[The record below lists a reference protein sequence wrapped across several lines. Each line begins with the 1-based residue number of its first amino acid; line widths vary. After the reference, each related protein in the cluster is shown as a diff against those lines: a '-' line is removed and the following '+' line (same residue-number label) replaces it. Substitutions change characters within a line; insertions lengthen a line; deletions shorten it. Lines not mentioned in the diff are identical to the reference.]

1 MSDLSKLIEKL
12 SREEA
17 LVAAQNLTLLVT
29 QNASKAERE
38 EELPKPF
45 IDKPNE
51 NVREIDEL
59 ARLILLTGA
68 ANSESA
74 EAVRRA
80 IEESSRKELTDGGAE
95 IVVLATLG
103 VFALNLLVKKH
114 SSERPAIKFE
124 EQDGQTSFV
133 IENQI
138 SYGISRSLGQFLN
151 SYFGR
156 FLDWQR
162 NR

>member
-1 MSDLSKLIEKL
+1 MSDLTKLIEKL
-12 SREEA
+12 SRDEVLE
-17 LVAAQNLTLLVT
+17 AAQNLTLRIT

-45 IDKPNE
+45 IDRPNE
-51 NVREIDEL
+51 NAQEIEEL
-59 ARLILLTGA
+59 ARLILLTAA

-74 EAVRRA
+74 EDVGGA
-80 IEESSRKELTDGGAE
+80 IEAAGRKELTDGGAE

-103 VFALNLLVKKH
+103 AFALNCLVTKGN
-114 SSERPAIKFE
+114 SSNRRTIRIE
-124 EQDGQTSFV
+124 EEGGRTTFV

-156 FLDWQR
+156 S
-162 NR
+162 